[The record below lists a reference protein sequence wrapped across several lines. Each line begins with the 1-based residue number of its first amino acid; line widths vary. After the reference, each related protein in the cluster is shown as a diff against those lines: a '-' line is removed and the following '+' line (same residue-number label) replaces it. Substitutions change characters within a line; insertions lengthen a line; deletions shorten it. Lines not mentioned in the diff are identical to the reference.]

1 MARTKGAKNR
11 RTKEFDA
18 LYDQYKD
25 RYGCPV
31 EALFVIMNDPNG
43 KEAYRLQASQTLI
56 KYKYAVPKVEEKQQQ
71 TAFTFTWDDAPK
83 RANDRIN

>member
-18 LYDQYKD
+18 LYDEYKD
-25 RYGCPV
+25 LYGCPV
-31 EALFVIMNDPNG
+31 EALFVMMQDPNA

-56 KYKYAVPKVEEKQQQ
+56 KYKYVVPKVEEKQEQ
-71 TAFTFTWDDAPK
+71 TAFAFTWAQPK
-83 RANDRIN
+83 KDESARIN